1 MGTNKLQRGQYVKGN
16 TTIAGDFTVEDDIT
30 LSGGVSLSSGLTYS
44 VNLVSSSESVVAGGM
59 NGFSDTGKGRH
70 THHFASAPVLGLV
83 MECFNVIASG
93 SSVTHKLLC
102 STDIGATVTI
112 NSSAVA
118 SARGVILDTSGGACR
133 LVGVSTSEWQVLNL
147 QNATVVAGTS
157 I

>member
-1 MGTNKLQRGQYVKGN
+1 MGIQKYFRNNRMIGN
-16 TTIAGDFTVEDDIT
+16 LTVDKTLTASSDFVV
-30 LSGGVSLSSGLTYS
+30 SGGVTLSSGLTYS
-44 VNLVSSSESVVAGGM
+44 VNLVSSSEDVLAGGF

-70 THHFASAPVLGLV
+70 THNFASAPVLGQV
-83 MECFNVIASG
+83 MECFNVVASG
-93 SSVTHKLLC
+93 SSVTHKLLA

-118 SARGVILDTSGGACR
+118 SARGIILGTSGGACR

-157 I
+157 V